1 MACGERPY
9 SNVRTWKTK
18 LSRSVQAKHT
28 YLLHL
33 NSINHGNIK
42 TRKAKALI
50 RFLSSRAG

>member
-18 LSRSVQAKHT
+18 LSRSVLAKHT

-33 NSINHGNIK
+33 NSMNPGNIK

-50 RFLSSRAG
+50 RF